1 MFISQ
6 VSTWTCTI
14 NNWCSPPWWCV
25 QWSHTKPIVPLIW
38 HLPIW
43 GEFNAG
49 RLWADVVVFL
59 TTFFVVCSVYDD
71 ENVDVIEP
79 FLKYLPQLNYNT
91 VHDAYIESMNITR
104 DPRLQN
110 NVNRKP
116 LRSMT
121 FQVNNKI
128 IRKICAVSPSYWV
141 RLLTAMESLV
151 FALQTIHF
159 ALCSVCLFMNSLWL
173 LAIRRDNA
181 NKYGCVALRTC
192 HFSAYR
198 IYW

>member
-1 MFISQ
+1 MDVHNQQLVFPT
-6 VSTWTCTI
+6 VVVCPMEPYETNRTFDLAFTYLGW
-14 NNWCSPPWWCV
+14 V
-25 QWSHTKPIVPLIW
+25 QRRQAV
-38 HLPIW
+38 
-43 GEFNAG
+43 
-49 RLWADVVVFL
+49 WADVVVFL